1 MRWFRPTPPLFFK
14 NARLFDPIL
23 GETHGSLRIVN
34 GLIAGIHTAP
44 ERDDMQINLDGAIL
58 MPAFVNAHDHLE
70 LDNFPRWKSRPC
82 YANAREWAMEANAQ
96 LDTAPEIVAARRIPL
111 TDRLLLGGLKNLLS
125 GATIVAH
132 HNPYH
137 APLRARNYPVQVV
150 SRYGWSHSL
159 YLSPEFAA
167 AYRKTPA
174 NAPYMIHLAEGTDNE
189 AHGELDKLDDAGALA
204 DNTVLI
210 HGVGLTLS
218 QRAYAIARR
227 AALVW
232 CPASNFFLLDATATV
247 TEFSDAHRLALGSD
261 SRLTGG
267 RDLLDEA
274 RFALGTGQITPA
286 ALLRV
291 LTYDAAQILRL
302 DNIGRLTQGMRADLV
317 LLPNTCA
324 SATDAIGKLNRADLG
339 AVIRNGAFQV
349 ADPAFAAY
357 MQKPVPAT
365 LDGRPKIITP
375 DLTSQIRAASISEP
389 GLVLS

>member
-23 GETHGSLRIVN
+23 GETQGSLRIVN
-34 GLIAGIHTAP
+34 GVIADLNTAP
-44 ERDDMQINLDGAIL
+44 GRDDIHIDLDGAIL

-70 LDNFPRWKSRPC
+70 LDNFPRWKSRPY
-82 YANAREWAMEANAQ
+82 YANARDWAMEANAQ
-96 LDTAPEIVAARRIPL
+96 LDTAPEIVAARRVPL
-111 TDRLLLGGLKNLLS
+111 ADRLLLGGLKNLLS
-125 GATIVAH
+125 GATTVAH

-137 APLRARNYPVQVV
+137 APLRARNYPVRVV

-159 YLSPEFAA
+159 YLSPEFAG

-174 NAPYMIHLAEGTDNE
+174 NAPYMIHLAEGTDDE
-189 AHGELDKLDDAGALA
+189 AHGELDILDDAGALA

-210 HGVGLTLS
+210 HGVGLAPP

-261 SRLTGG
+261 SRLTGE
-267 RDLLDEA
+267 RDLLEEA
-274 RFALGTGQITPA
+274 RIALGTGQISSA
-286 ALLRV
+286 ALLRAM
-291 LTYDAAQILRL
+291 TYDAAQILRL
-302 DNIGRLTQGMRADLV
+302 GKLGRLAQGMCADLV
-317 LLPNTCA
+317 ILSNTYA
-324 SATDAIGKLNRADLG
+324 SAVDAIGKLSRADLG
-339 AVIRNGAFQV
+339 AVIRDGACQV
-349 ADPAFAAY
+349 ADPAFAPY
-357 MQKPVPAT
+357 MQKPVAVT

-375 DLTSQIRAASISEP
+375 DLASQIRDASISEP
-389 GLVLS
+389 GLFLS